1 MEISALVF
9 TIRKPHTRPVAYAA
23 LEEAAETDWDKD
35 SSVVQKEDEEDTELA
50 EKEAGI
56 EK

>member
-1 MEISALVF
+1 MGISAPF
-9 TIRKPHTRPVAYAA
+9 TIKKSHTRPVAYAA
-23 LEEAAETDWDKD
+23 LEEAAETDRDKD